1 MMANAMFMPRCP
13 YLAGTMEYPAESAR
27 GRSNVNHLSPI
38 TRQTLATDPVG
49 TTTLTLQNVVNGSN
63 IHIETQDGTVSRF
76 DQQYG
81 PGVVQYNDS
90 GTQYD
95 DADVLFDS
103 QSNTAIALDV
113 YEQGSA
119 LNDIRIR
126 IRKGTSAPYYVPY
139 ETQVTLSETPASIY
153 ISQISDE

>member
-1 MMANAMFMPRCP
+1 MNAMYFDSVVA
-13 YLAGTMEYPAESAR
+13 LGGTLEYPSTR
-27 GRSNVNHLSPI
+27 RPFNVNGLISLSQQGI
-38 TRQTLATDPVG
+38 ATDPVG

-63 IHIETQDGTVSRF
+63 VHIETQDGTVSRF

-90 GTQYD
+90 GTDYD
-95 DADVLFDS
+95 EAAVLYDA
-103 QSNTAIALDV
+103 QANTAIALDV

-139 ETQVTLSETPASIY
+139 ETQVTLSETHASIY

>member
-1 MMANAMFMPRCP
+1 MYFDSVVA
-13 YLAGTMEYPAESAR
+13 LGGTLEYPATR
-27 GRSNVNHLSPI
+27 RPFNVSGLVSLS
-38 TRQTLATDPVG
+38 QQGSATDPVG

-63 IHIETQDGTVSRF
+63 IHIETQVGAVSRF

-81 PGVVQYNDS
+81 PGIVQYNDS

-95 DADVLFDS
+95 AAGVLYDA
-103 QSNTAIALDV
+103 QANTAISLDV

-119 LNDIRIR
+119 LNDLRIR

>member
-1 MMANAMFMPRCP
+1 MNAMYFDSVVA
-13 YLAGTMEYPAESAR
+13 LGGTLEYPSTR
-27 GRSNVNHLSPI
+27 RPFNVNGLISLSQQGI
-38 TRQTLATDPVG
+38 ATDPVG

-63 IHIETQDGTVSRF
+63 VHIETQDGTVSRF

-81 PGVVQYNDS
+81 HGVVQYNDS
-90 GTQYD
+90 GTDYD
-95 DADVLFDS
+95 EATVLYDA
-103 QSNTAIALDV
+103 QANTAIALGV

>member
-1 MMANAMFMPRCP
+1 MNAMYFDSVVA
-13 YLAGTMEYPAESAR
+13 LGGTLEYPTTR
-27 GRSNVNHLSPI
+27 RPFNVNGLISLSK
-38 TRQTLATDPVG
+38 QGVATDPVG

-63 IHIETQDGTVSRF
+63 IHIETQDGTVHMF
-76 DQQYG
+76 NQQYG

-90 GTQYD
+90 GTDYD
-95 DADVLFDS
+95 EAAVLYDA
-103 QSNTAIALDV
+103 QSNTAITLDV

>member
-1 MMANAMFMPRCP
+1 MNAMYFDSVVA
-13 YLAGTMEYPAESAR
+13 LGGTLEYPSTR
-27 GRSNVNHLSPI
+27 RPFNVNGLISLS
-38 TRQTLATDPVG
+38 QQGVATDPVG

-63 IHIETQDGTVSRF
+63 VHIETQDGTVSRF

-81 PGVVQYNDS
+81 HGVVQYNDS
-90 GTQYD
+90 GTDYD
-95 DADVLFDS
+95 EATVLYDA
-103 QSNTAIALDV
+103 QANTAIALDV